1 MNRLRLLC
9 NPVWGMVFFVL
20 IGGFF
25 APRAEAHASRENYVW
40 VNVEKDHVSGRFE
53 INKKDLEEK
62 LGIDLGGPEGSVQ
75 DRIVAT
81 APDVQAFI
89 RDNFSL
95 AYNGEEKV
103 IQFLESGLIN
113 EQGRFAQ
120 YHYRVDGVPENDL
133 VLVRNTIFLS
143 KEHLRDDPLHRSLVL
158 VDHNEYRGLDF
169 GNENTALVFS
179 PQLQEA
185 ELNVADPP
193 DILFWKNF
201 FRQGLLHI
209 WIGLDHMLFLFVLLL
224 TAVLMRREGVWEAAP
239 RFTDAFI
246 NALKI
251 IVILG
256 VSHSIALVL
265 AVFGVVDIPSAPVEA
280 IIALSI
286 AVIALNNV
294 FYFFK
299 SYTWLVIF
307 VFGLVHGLGFAG
319 ALGDLQFRSVDI
331 KKVLLLFNAGVEVGQ
346 VVVIFLLLPVLFYLR
361 KYRAYRQIAMPVL
374 SLAAA
379 VVSSYWVGSR
389 VGWWG

>member
-1 MNRLRLLC
+1 MNRLRLLSY
-9 NPVWGMVFFVL
+9 PAWGILFLVL

-158 VDHNEYRGLDF
+158 VDHNKYRGLDF

-193 DILFWKNF
+193 EILFWKNF

-374 SLAAA
+374 SLAAV

>member
-374 SLAAA
+374 SLAA
-379 VVSSYWVGSR
+379 VVISSYWVGSR

>member
-1 MNRLRLLC
+1 
-9 NPVWGMVFFVL
+9 MVFFVL

>member
-1 MNRLRLLC
+1 
-9 NPVWGMVFFVL
+9 MVFFVL

-158 VDHNEYRGLDF
+158 VDHNKYRGLDF